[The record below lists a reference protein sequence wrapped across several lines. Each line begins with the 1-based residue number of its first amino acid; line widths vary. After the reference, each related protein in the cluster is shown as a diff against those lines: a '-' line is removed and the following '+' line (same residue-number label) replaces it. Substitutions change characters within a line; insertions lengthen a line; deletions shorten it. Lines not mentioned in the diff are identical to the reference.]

1 MFIDFFDNY
10 TKKEI
15 MERFYH
21 LFESIWKYQ
30 LDFNKYIEDVINGM
44 YIQQS
49 IDNILQEVE
58 GKQLVRSI

>member
-1 MFIDFFDNY
+1 
-10 TKKEI
+10 
-15 MERFYH
+15 MERFYN

-30 LDFNKYIEDVINGM
+30 LDFNKYIEDVMNGS

-58 GKQLVRSI
+58 GKQLVIIYIP